1 MAAFYL
7 SGKKKLWDGSIDLDT
22 DTIKVAF
29 MSTSY
34 TPNIDTE
41 DFYDDISAS
50 IASGSTDQTLANK
63 TLTID
68 TTNDIV
74 KFDAD
79 DISISG
85 QSFTSN
91 MLVLYKSTGVAS
103 TSALICYIDI
113 TTISPTGG
121 SVTVP
126 WNASGIFAY

>member
-1 MAAFYL
+1 MAAFYN

-29 MSTSY
+29 MASGY
-34 TPNIDTE
+34 APNIDTE

-50 IASGSTDQTLANK
+50 VAAGSTDQTLANK

-85 QSFTSN
+85 QSFTSD

-103 TSALICYIDI
+103 TSPLICYIDI
-113 TTISPTGG
+113 TEIAPVGG
-121 SVTVP
+121 SVTVQFHS
-126 WNASGIFAY
+126 SGIFAY

>member
-1 MAAFYL
+1 MAALYL

-22 DTIKVAF
+22 DSIYAVF

-41 DFYDDISAS
+41 DFYDDIVAS
-50 IASGSTDQTLANK
+50 VASGSTMQLLANK

-79 DISISG
+79 DISITG
-85 QSFTSN
+85 QTFTSD
-91 MLVLYKSTGVAS
+91 MIVLIKYTGVNS
-103 TSALICYIDI
+103 TSPLICYIDI
-113 TTISPTGG
+113 TTIAPVGG
-121 SVTVP
+121 ALTVP
-126 WNASGIFAY
+126 WNASGIFSY

>member
-1 MAAFYL
+1 MAAFYN

-29 MSTSY
+29 MNTSY

-79 DISISG
+79 DISITG
-85 QSFTSN
+85 QTFTSD

-113 TTISPTGG
+113 TTIAPVGG
-121 SVTVP
+121 ALTVP
-126 WNASGIFAY
+126 WNASGIFSY

>member
-7 SGKKKLWDGSIDLDT
+7 SGKKKLWDGSIDMDT

-85 QSFTSN
+85 QSFTSD

-113 TTISPTGG
+113 TTISPEGG